1 MNSPYTRMY
10 TQREREREKREM
22 KMGERNYLQS
32 RLWHLTPASA
42 VHTVPPV
49 AGEDEQSMME
59 LSLPKH
65 VTSLYTVGPVPAPN
79 SF

>member
-1 MNSPYTRMY
+1 MY
-10 TQREREREKREM
+10 TQREREKTEM

-32 RLWHLTPASA
+32 RLWHVTPASA
-42 VHTVPPV
+42 VHTVPLA
-49 AGEDEQSMME
+49 AGVDEQSMTE

-79 SF
+79 RL